1 MSNIAA
7 GISLYLKDK
16 FTHGIQEAAKQSKK
30 LGDGFLSMSSKV
42 DKGLSGITGTLAT
55 IGVSM
60 GAAATI
66 NKTIDFEDRIARIGT
81 VAKMSSADMK
91 DFKKSIFDAA
101 MLPDIKMNPDEMV
114 AAVDVIKDKT
124 GDLEF
129 AKGNLENLGRAMQ
142 AFGVGGTDM
151 GGLMSEFNKLGF
163 KAEETSNLLDAMYV
177 QGNQGAFTAAEFAK
191 NGSAIISAYS
201 KIGTSTK
208 DLQNA
213 NAAMQILTMGTKDP
227 TAAVTVLETLMQDLS
242 DPEKQAKLSAL
253 GDALHMNLNVR
264 DENGQ
269 FRDLTELMPQ
279 IVKAGNKLKEL
290 GKSDDVFVKIFS
302 GVSARG
308 IAAFNTYGD
317 KLEGLLELGDYTGAV
332 AEAAARNAQTL
343 KSNIT
348 NLQTAFMA
356 VANSGLQKP
365 LELLTKALNGMAE
378 HPAVLKAVFGALSA
392 GILGVMAVK
401 GVGTVVNLL
410 NGFKNLKS
418 GKLTV
423 DQTMTPGT
431 DAMPVFV
438 TNMGHGGFG
447 VAGNTEKPALGGGGK
462 KGSPIKLDGKQ
473 IAGASGAAAIMA
485 AMTAIPAM
493 IGELKEI
500 SANKDL
506 KGKEKSKAKG
516 GAIGGAVG
524 TVAGAAGGVAAGAA
538 VGAAVGS
545 VVPVLGTAVG
555 ALVGAGI
562 GLFGGWLGRKAGE
575 KIGEAV
581 GKDEI
586 LPESAAVKEE
596 LESVER
602 LPQTP
607 LTAELSGNA
616 VMDLNVNLSGERP
629 TATAKMRSNSTP
641 FVYNT
646 GRVTESREAY

>member
-101 MLPDIKMNPDEMV
+101 MLPDIKVNPDEMV

-269 FRDLTELMPQ
+269 FRDLAELMPQ

-378 HPAVLKAVFGALSA
+378 HPAILKAVFGALTA
-392 GILGVMAVK
+392 GIVGVMALK
-401 GVGTVVNLL
+401 GLGSIINLL

-418 GKLTV
+418 GKLTI
-423 DQTMTPGT
+423 DQTMTAGT

-438 TNMGHGGFG
+438 TNMGQGGFG
-447 VAGNTEKPALGGGGK
+447 AAGNTTEPALK
-462 KGSPIKLDGKQ
+462 SAKPTNPKLTVKQ
-473 IAGASGAAAIMA
+473 GAGIAGSAALMA
-485 AMTAIPAM
+485 AFTAIPAM
-493 IGELKEI
+493 IGELKDI

-506 KGKEKSKAKG
+506 KGKEKSKATG

-524 TVAGAAGGVAAGAA
+524 SIGGAAAGALAGAAI
-538 VGAAVGS
+538 GS
-545 VVPVLGTAVG
+545 VVPIVGTAIG
-555 ALVGAGI
+555 ALVGGGI
-562 GLFGGWLGRKAGE
+562 GMLGGWLGRKAGE

-596 LESVER
+596 LESVQR

-616 VMDLNVNLSGERP
+616 VMDLNVNLSGDRP
-629 TATAKMRSNSTP
+629 TAEAKIRSNSTP